1 MKLKPIYTL
10 LLALYIL
17 MSLLIPLASYNK
29 LLFAALVAI
38 YGVYILFSK
47 KEKKFECLKF
57 TIAPI
62 VIIGIFVY
70 GYVKGMFGGADM
82 ALARQFLLGTSMFAL
97 IYPIDEFEIDM
108 NTLLKIVAKIYI
120 FAFFIYAVYAI
131 NIKEYDLPAV
141 INQAAHLLDNGV
153 TRAIGK
159 TLQDRG
165 SGLSK
170 YRNFFGGRGMQIYLG
185 STPFL
190 LVLTDILFVD
200 FLKNKKW
207 SNLIWVG
214 LVVALTFTTGSR
226 TLILL
231 IPASLCLLIWLN
243 LDRKKQIFAAVII
256 GILGV
261 AAFVFLLNHSTFF
274 SMSER
279 SNAVKAGHIL
289 SYFEQLNLKQ
299 ALIGDGLAS
308 FYYSSGTKY
317 ELAHTEITFMD
328 HCRWFG
334 IPFAI
339 LVWGSLVVPKIRNN
353 WKDWKNWKVWE
364 LKEELVILLL
374 YMVFAQ
380 TNPVLFNSFG
390 LTVVLWYWNCL
401 FMKSKK
407 EE

>member
-159 TLQDRG
+159 TLQELG
-165 SGLSK
+165 SGLIK